1 MGSLA
6 AGSAA
11 AMGTGA
17 LSAEITDRNAS
28 IQVSGD
34 TGSLIR
40 LIPGHHDNNNS
51 SVSDNRV
58 YINDNGQLGI
68 SFSDD
73 EGGSGINPNSTYQV
87 GAIGSDAQEALNVL
101 PNRPAKSDV
110 LYGEAVG
117 DSDTTYD
124 DPAFYLQNSTDNE
137 HKIEIT
143 WEEDSS
149 PRDEEDV
156 DAENAG
162 AAFVS
167 DASEVEAYGDATR
180 AGFVLSLDGDG
191 GENGSAYSGFTVGSG
206 EKVGLS
212 LIAALGD
219 VNPDTNWSGTLK
231 IRVGEIADNTV

>member
-17 LSAEITDRNAS
+17 LSAEITGRDAS

-34 TGSLIR
+34 TGSLIQ
-40 LIPGHHDNNNS
+40 LIPGHHDNDDS
-51 SVSDNRV
+51 SVSDDRV
-58 YINDNGQLGI
+58 YINDGQLGI
-68 SFSDD
+68 SFSD
-73 EGGSGINPNSTYQV
+73 ETGGSGINPNSTYQV

-101 PNRPAKSDV
+101 PNRPAQSDV
-110 LYGEAVG
+110 LYGEAESG
-117 DSDTTYD
+117 SETTYD

-149 PRDEEDV
+149 PRDEGDV
-156 DAENAG
+156 NAENAG